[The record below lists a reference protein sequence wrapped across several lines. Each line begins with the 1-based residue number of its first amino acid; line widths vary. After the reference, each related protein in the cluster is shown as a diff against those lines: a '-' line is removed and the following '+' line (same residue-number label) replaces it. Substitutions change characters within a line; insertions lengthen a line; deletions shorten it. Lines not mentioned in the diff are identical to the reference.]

1 MTVTVASTDVANY
14 NLQAQITAVQAL
26 VNAPTIN
33 PAQNFQNLQTLAQLQ
48 FQLAMNLL
56 SNYQNRGNSTQGG
69 SASQSWIS
77 PATLLSSLTINA

>member
-1 MTVTVASTDVANY
+1 MTVTVSSTDVANF

-33 PAQNFQNLQTLAQLQ
+33 PAQNFQNAQTLAQLQ
-48 FQLAMNLL
+48 LQLALNLL
-56 SNYQNRGNSTQGG
+56 SNYQNRSNGQLGQGST
-69 SASQSWIS
+69 SWIN

>member
-1 MTVTVASTDVANY
+1 MTVTVASTDVPNY

-33 PAQNFQNLQTLAQLQ
+33 AVQNFQNLQTLAQLQ

-56 SNYQNRGNSTQGG
+56 SNYQNRTNSQLGAG
-69 SASQSWIS
+69 STSWIN